1 MSSVL
6 SQIKQVPVT
15 GGKFV
20 CISGGSYLYDVS
32 STASTFG
39 RVPATS
45 AVSVAATA
53 ATGEE
58 YIDLGVTFVDR
69 PAANSTISTVYRKV
83 VKVADA
89 VSGAPP
95 TARFIRTVNPAG
107 TVVFARTA

>member
-39 RVPATS
+39 RVPVTSGVSSTGAT
-45 AVSVAATA
+45 
-53 ATGEE
+53 TGEE
-58 YIDLGVTFVDR
+58 FIDLGVTFVDR
-69 PAANSTISTVYRKV
+69 PAANSTMSTVYRKV

-95 TARFIRTVNPAG
+95 TARFIRTVNPSG
-107 TVVFARTA
+107 TVRFARTA